1 MRLAFAVYACL
12 LFAGTHWPRL
22 AIDMEIGRP
31 DLVLHFL
38 AFGTWAILFNLAAFF
53 GPTLNKRTIVR
64 GAVVAL
70 VYAAFD
76 ESTQLIAILH
86 RHAGWA
92 DFSANVAGI
101 LSASCVLYFMAHRS
115 QATGPPG
122 RIP

>member
-31 DLVLHFL
+31 DLVVHFL
-38 AFGTWAILFNLAAFF
+38 AFGTWMILFNLTAFF
-53 GPTLNKRTIVR
+53 GPTLNKGPILRRT
-64 GAVVAL
+64 ALAL

-76 ESTQLIAILH
+76 ESTQLITILH

-92 DFSANVAGI
+92 DFAANVGGI

-115 QATGPPG
+115 QATRPPG
-122 RIP
+122 RTP